1 MLVPHMGGGETI
13 IPKVLVV
20 DDQSDN
26 LTLISMALQ
35 GKGYRVTTAVN
46 GEDAV
51 AVALLVEPQ
60 LILMD
65 ISMPKLDGIGA
76 TRVIRGEVKI
86 KDVPIVILT
95 AHDDDQFRREAKDAG
110 ADGYFTK
117 PIDFPRLHA
126 FMDKLLR
133 GTSGEEREV
142 KQAVISPDTG
152 RLDPRFVL
160 WRMFCASNGVSVETL
175 PSDLSSELRKR
186 WQKLKNEKKPFF
198 RF

>member
-1 MLVPHMGGGETI
+1 MSAGDTVV
-13 IPKVLVV
+13 PKVLVV

-26 LTLISMALQ
+26 LTFISIALQ
-35 GKGYRVTTAVN
+35 EKGYRVTTAVN
-46 GEDAV
+46 GREAV
-51 AVALLVEPQ
+51 TVALLVEPQ

-65 ISMPKLDGIGA
+65 ISMPVLDGIGA
-76 TRVIRGEVKI
+76 TRAIRGEGKI

-95 AHDDDQFRREAKDAG
+95 AYDDDQFRREANDAG

-126 FMDKLLR
+126 FMDKLLS
-133 GTSGEEREV
+133 GTPGEEREA
-142 KQAVISPDTG
+142 KRSVISPDSG

-160 WRMFCASNGVSVETL
+160 WRMFCAANDISVETL
-175 PSDLSSELRKR
+175 PSELSAELKKR
-186 WQKLKNEKKPFF
+186 WQLLKKEKRPLF

>member
-1 MLVPHMGGGETI
+1 MNAADTVV
-13 IPKVLVV
+13 PKVLVV
-20 DDQSDN
+20 DDQNDN

-35 GKGYRVTTAVN
+35 GKGYLVTTAVN

-51 AVALLVEPQ
+51 AVARLVQPQ

-65 ISMPKLDGIGA
+65 ISMPKLDGIAA
-76 TRVIRGEVKI
+76 TRVIRGEPQI

-95 AHDDDQFRREAKDAG
+95 AFDDDQFRREANDAG

-126 FMDKLLR
+126 FVDKLLR
-133 GTSGEEREV
+133 GTSGQEKEV
-142 KQAVISPDTG
+142 KQAAISPDSG

-160 WRMFCASNGVSVETL
+160 WRMFCAANDVPVETL
-175 PSDLSSELRKR
+175 PSDLDRELKKR
-186 WQKLKNEKKPFF
+186 WQRLKNEKRPHF

>member
-1 MLVPHMGGGETI
+1 MNARDTTV
-13 IPKVLVV
+13 PKVLVV

-26 LTLISMALQ
+26 LTLVSMALQ
-35 GKGYRVTTAVN
+35 ERGYRVSTAVN

-51 AVALLVEPQ
+51 TVALMVEPQ
-60 LILMD
+60 LVLMD

-76 TRVIRGEVKI
+76 TRCIRGEEKI
-86 KDVPIVILT
+86 KEVPIVILT
-95 AHDDDQFRREAKDAG
+95 AFDDDQFRRVAADAG

-142 KQAVISPDTG
+142 KQTSISPDTG

-160 WRMFCASNGVSVETL
+160 WRMFCAANDVPVETL
-175 PSDLSSELRKR
+175 PSELNSELKKR
-186 WQKLKNEKKPFF
+186 WQRLKNEKRPLF
-198 RF
+198 RL

>member
-1 MLVPHMGGGETI
+1 MSGRDTA
-13 IPKVLVV
+13 PKVLVV

-26 LTLISMALQ
+26 LTVISMALQ
-35 GKGYRVTTAVN
+35 EKGYRVSTAVN
-46 GEDAV
+46 GEEAV
-51 AVALLVEPQ
+51 AVALLVLPR

-76 TRVIRGEVKI
+76 TRVIRGEDKI

-95 AHDDDQFRREAKDAG
+95 ALDDDQFRREANDAG

-126 FMDKLLR
+126 FLDKLLH
-133 GTSGEEREV
+133 GTSGEEQEAKRS
-142 KQAVISPDTG
+142 VISPDTG
-152 RLDPRFVL
+152 RLDPRFAL
-160 WRMFCASNGVSVETL
+160 WRMFCAANDVPVETL
-175 PSDLSSELRKR
+175 PSELSAELKKR
-186 WQKLKNEKKPFF
+186 WQLLKNEKRPLF

>member
-1 MLVPHMGGGETI
+1 MSETAI
-13 IPKVLVV
+13 VPKVLVV
-20 DDQSDN
+20 DDHNDN
-26 LTLISMALQ
+26 LTLISLALQ
-35 GKGYRVTTAVN
+35 EQGYRVSTAVN
-46 GEDAV
+46 GRDAV
-51 AVALLVEPQ
+51 SVARLVLPQ

-65 ISMPKLDGIGA
+65 ITMPVLDGIAA
-76 TRVIRGEVKI
+76 TRVIRGEDKI

-95 AHDDDQFRREAKDAG
+95 ALDDDQFRREAMEAG

-133 GTSGEEREV
+133 GTSGEEREA
-142 KQAVISPDTG
+142 KQSVISPDTG

-160 WRMFCASNGVSVETL
+160 WRMFCAANDVPVETL
-175 PSDLSSELRKR
+175 PSELTAEMNRR
-186 WQKLKNEKKPFF
+186 WQLLKKEKRPLF

>member
-1 MLVPHMGGGETI
+1 MGPHMSVGDTSV
-13 IPKVLVV
+13 PKVLVV
-20 DDQSDN
+20 DDQSDS
-26 LTLISMALQ
+26 LTVVSLALQ
-35 GKGYRVTTAVN
+35 ERGYRVSTAVN
-46 GEDAV
+46 GQEAV
-51 AVALLVEPQ
+51 GVARLVQPQ

-65 ISMPKLDGIGA
+65 ITMPVLDGIGA
-76 TRVIRGEVKI
+76 TRVIRNDEKI

-95 AHDDDQFRREAKDAG
+95 ALDDDQFRREANDAG

-142 KQAVISPDTG
+142 KQTVISPDTG

-160 WRMFCASNGVSVETL
+160 WRMFCAANDVPVETL
-175 PSDLSSELRKR
+175 PSELSAELKKSWQLLKKEKR
-186 WQKLKNEKKPFF
+186 PLF

>member
-1 MLVPHMGGGETI
+1 
-13 IPKVLVV
+13 V
-20 DDQSDN
+20 DDQSDS
-26 LTLISMALQ
+26 LTVVSLALQ
-35 GKGYRVTTAVN
+35 ERGYRVSTAVN
-46 GEDAV
+46 GQEAV
-51 AVALLVEPQ
+51 GVARLVQPQ

-65 ISMPKLDGIGA
+65 ITMPVLDGIGA
-76 TRVIRGEVKI
+76 TRVIRNDEKI

-95 AHDDDQFRREAKDAG
+95 ALDDDQFRREANDAG

-142 KQAVISPDTG
+142 KQTVISPDTG

-160 WRMFCASNGVSVETL
+160 WRMFCAANDVPVETL
-175 PSDLSSELRKR
+175 PSELNSELKKR
-186 WQKLKNEKKPFF
+186 WQMLKNEKRPLF

>member
-1 MLVPHMGGGETI
+1 M
-13 IPKVLVV
+13 PKVLVV

-35 GKGYRVTTAVN
+35 ERGYRVTTAVD
-46 GEDAV
+46 GREAV
-51 AVALLVEPQ
+51 GVALLVEPQ

-65 ISMPKLDGIGA
+65 ISMPKLDGIEA

-95 AHDDDQFRREAKDAG
+95 AHDDDQFRREANDAG

-126 FMDKLLR
+126 FVDKLLR
-133 GTSGEEREV
+133 GTSGEEQEV
-142 KQAVISPDTG
+142 KQTAISPDTG

-160 WRMFCASNGVSVETL
+160 WRMFCAANGVTVETL
-175 PSDLSSELRKR
+175 PSELSSELKKR
-186 WQKLKNEKKPFF
+186 WQSLKNEKRPFF

>member
-1 MLVPHMGGGETI
+1 MSGRESVAA
-13 IPKVLVV
+13 KVLVV

-26 LTLISMALQ
+26 LTLVSMALQ
-35 GKGYRVTTAVN
+35 EQGYRVSTAVN

-51 AVALLVEPQ
+51 SVARLVLPQ

-76 TRVIRGEVKI
+76 TRVIRREEKI

-95 AHDDDQFRREAKDAG
+95 ALDDDQFRSEAMQAG

-133 GTSGEEREV
+133 GTSGEEREA
-142 KQAVISPDTG
+142 KQSIISPDSG

-160 WRMFCASNGVSVETL
+160 WRMFCAANDVPVETL
-175 PSDLSSELRKR
+175 PSELSAELKKR
-186 WQKLKNEKKPFF
+186 WQLLKKEQRPLF

>member
-1 MLVPHMGGGETI
+1 MGPHMSVGDTSV
-13 IPKVLVV
+13 PKVLVV
-20 DDQSDN
+20 DDQSDS
-26 LTLISMALQ
+26 LTVVSLALQ
-35 GKGYRVTTAVN
+35 ERGYRVSTAVN
-46 GEDAV
+46 GQEAV
-51 AVALLVEPQ
+51 GVARLVQPQ

-65 ISMPKLDGIGA
+65 ITMPVLDGIGA
-76 TRVIRGEVKI
+76 TRVIRNDEKI

-95 AHDDDQFRREAKDAG
+95 ALDDDQFRREANDAG

-142 KQAVISPDTG
+142 KQTVISPDTG

-160 WRMFCASNGVSVETL
+160 WRMFCAANDVPVETL
-175 PSDLSSELRKR
+175 PSELNSELKKR
-186 WQKLKNEKKPFF
+186 WQMLKNEKRPLF

>member
-1 MLVPHMGGGETI
+1 MTAGETVT
-13 IPKVLVV
+13 KVLVV

-26 LTLISMALQ
+26 LTLISLALQ
-35 GKGYRVTTAVN
+35 EKGYRVSTAVD

-51 AVALLVEPQ
+51 NVALLVRPQ

-76 TRVIRGEVKI
+76 TRVIRGAEKI
-86 KDVPIVILT
+86 SDVPVVILT
-95 AHDDDQFRREAKDAG
+95 AFDDQQFRVEAAAAG
-110 ADGYFTK
+110 ANGYFTK

-133 GTSGEEREV
+133 GTSGEERE
-142 KQAVISPDTG
+142 AARAAISPDTG

-160 WRMFCASNGVSVETL
+160 WRMFCAANDVPVETL
-175 PSDLSSELRKR
+175 PSELGAELKRR
-186 WQKLKNEKKPFF
+186 WQLLKAEKKPLL

>member
-1 MLVPHMGGGETI
+1 MSGSDIAPR
-13 IPKVLVV
+13 VLVV

-35 GKGYRVTTAVN
+35 EKGYRVSTAVN

-51 AVALLVEPQ
+51 SVALLVLPQ

-76 TRVIRGEVKI
+76 TRVIRGEGKI

-95 AHDDDQFRREAKDAG
+95 ALDDDQFRREANEAG

-117 PIDFPRLHA
+117 PIDFPRLNA

-133 GTSGEEREV
+133 GTSGEEQEAKRS
-142 KQAVISPDTG
+142 AISPDTG

-160 WRMFCASNGVSVETL
+160 WRMFCAANDVPVETL
-175 PSDLSSELRKR
+175 PSDLSAELKKR
-186 WQKLKNEKKPFF
+186 WQLLKNEKRPLF
-198 RF
+198 RL

>member
-1 MLVPHMGGGETI
+1 MSGRETAAA
-13 IPKVLVV
+13 KVLVV

-26 LTLISMALQ
+26 LTLVSMDLQ
-35 GKGYRVTTAVN
+35 GQGYRVSTAVN
-46 GEDAV
+46 GRDAV
-51 AVALLVEPQ
+51 GVALLVLPQ

-65 ISMPKLDGIGA
+65 ISMPILDGIGA
-76 TRVIRGEVKI
+76 TRVIRGEEKI

-95 AHDDDQFRREAKDAG
+95 ALDDDRFRSEAMDAG

-133 GTSGEEREV
+133 GTSGEEREA
-142 KQAVISPDTG
+142 KQTVISPDSG

-160 WRMFCASNGVSVETL
+160 WRMFCAANDVSVETL
-175 PSDLSSELRKR
+175 PSELSSELKKR
-186 WQKLKNEKKPFF
+186 WQTLKKEKRPLF

>member
-1 MLVPHMGGGETI
+1 MSGRETV
-13 IPKVLVV
+13 PKVLVV
-20 DDQSDN
+20 DDHNDN
-26 LTLISMALQ
+26 LTLISLALQ
-35 GKGYRVTTAVN
+35 EKGYRVSTAVN

-51 AVALLVEPQ
+51 SVALLVLPQ

-76 TRVIRGEVKI
+76 TRVIRGEGKI

-95 AHDDDQFRREAKDAG
+95 ALDDDQFRREANEAG

-117 PIDFPRLHA
+117 PIDFPRLNA

-133 GTSGEEREV
+133 GTSGEEQEA
-142 KQAVISPDTG
+142 KQRSAISPDTG

-160 WRMFCASNGVSVETL
+160 WRMFCAANDVPVETL
-175 PSDLSSELRKR
+175 PSDLGAELNKR
-186 WQKLKNEKKPFF
+186 WQLLKKEKRPLF

>member
-1 MLVPHMGGGETI
+1 MSGRETAAA
-13 IPKVLVV
+13 KVLVV

-26 LTLISMALQ
+26 LTLVNMALQ
-35 GKGYRVTTAVN
+35 EQGYRVSTAVN

-51 AVALLVEPQ
+51 SVALLVLPQ

-65 ISMPKLDGIGA
+65 ISMPVLDGIGA
-76 TRVIRGEVKI
+76 TRVIRREEKI

-95 AHDDDQFRREAKDAG
+95 ALDDDRFRREAAEAG

-117 PIDFPRLHA
+117 PIDFPRLNA

-133 GTSGEEREV
+133 GTSGEEREA
-142 KQAVISPDTG
+142 KQTVISPDSG

-160 WRMFCASNGVSVETL
+160 WRMFCAANDVSVETL
-175 PSDLSSELRKR
+175 PSELSTELKKR
-186 WQKLKNEKKPFF
+186 WQMLKKEKRPLF